1 MERLLREDYIPDEQD
16 VLRSRVQ
23 TTGIIETSFRVKQ
36 LIYRS
41 VCMCVCVCHC
51 QLLSSQS
58 GGCRRSEVR
67 EKKVDPMFRRCP
79 CGSLCLCSQWV
90 RHDPLRGR
98 KNGGCGLLVMW
109 VWFEC
114 CVSIQNRLEE
124 SLNLFQAICNNKFF
138 VKTAMVC
145 VCVCCCCCVFIAA
158 VLL

>member
-1 MERLLREDYIPDEQD
+1 MSKTCSARECRPLESLRHPSESNNSY
-16 VLRSRVQ
+16 
-23 TTGIIETSFRVKQ
+23 TG
-36 LIYRS
+36 LC
-41 VCMCVCVCHC
+41 VCLCVCVCHC

-98 KNGGCGLLVMW
+98 KNGGCGLVVMW

-138 VKTAMVC
+138 VKTSMVC
-145 VCVCCCCCVFIAA
+145 VW
-158 VLL
+158 LLLCIYSSCSIISTAQ